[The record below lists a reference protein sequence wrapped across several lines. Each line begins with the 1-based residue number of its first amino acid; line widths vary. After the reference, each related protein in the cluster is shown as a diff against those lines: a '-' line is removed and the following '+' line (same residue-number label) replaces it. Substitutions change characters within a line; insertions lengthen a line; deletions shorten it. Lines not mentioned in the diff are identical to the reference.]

1 VRIGVDA
8 RELQGR
14 PTGVGRY
21 LRGLLRNWPPDAGD
35 ELILYFNGPAPHD
48 PVLANARIALRPL
61 GSQPT
66 RGLRWQ
72 EGRLP
77 AAVRRDRLDVFFA
90 PAYAC
95 PLSLSVPRVTTIH
108 DLSFF
113 SQPEDFTPL
122 DGLRRR
128 ILVGLSLGASR
139 RILTDSDFTRRE
151 IVGRRP
157 DADGRVDVIP
167 LGADDDLPT
176 GPPRAEARERLG
188 IAGSFLV
195 SVGSILNRRRLPAL
209 LQGMALVARSHPSVL
224 LDVVGEN
231 RTHPRLDLS
240 RIVERLRLKERV
252 RFSGFVSDEDL
263 ALRYAAADG
272 AVYLSEYEGFGLPV
286 LEAMARGL
294 PVVTSLRPATGEI
307 FGEAALTVDPS
318 DTEGIAGAIDRLLH
332 DTDLRSRL
340 TASGRSLAA
349 RHTWATAAARTRSA
363 LATAAR

>member
-1 VRIGVDA
+1 
-8 RELQGR
+8 
-14 PTGVGRY
+14 
-21 LRGLLRNWPPDAGD
+21 
-35 ELILYFNGPAPHD
+35 
-48 PVLANARIALRPL
+48 
-61 GSQPT
+61 
-66 RGLRWQ
+66 
-72 EGRLP
+72 
-77 AAVRRDRLDVFFA
+77 VRRDRLDVFFA

-139 RILTDSDFTRRE
+139 RIVAVSDFTRRE

-167 LGADDDLPT
+167 HGADDDLP
-176 GPPRAEARERLG
+176 PSLPRSEARERLG
-188 IAGSFLV
+188 VAGPFLV

-209 LQGMALVARSHPSVL
+209 LQAMALVARAHPSVL

-240 RIVERLRLKERV
+240 RIVERLRLEERV
-252 RFSGFVSDEDL
+252 RSSGFVSDEDL

-294 PVVTSLRPATGEI
+294 PVLTSQRPATGEI
-307 FGEAALTVDPS
+307 FRDAALTIDPGEA
-318 DTEGIAGAIDRLLH
+318 EGIADAIDRLLH
-332 DTDLRSRL
+332 DTELRSRL
-340 TASGRSLAA
+340 TVSGRSLAA
-349 RHTWATAAARTRSA
+349 RHTWADAAARTRSA
-363 LATAAR
+363 LAMAAR

>member
-1 VRIGVDA
+1 MRIGVDA

-48 PVLANARIALRPL
+48 PVLANARMALRPL
-61 GSQPT
+61 GSQPA

-113 SQPEDFTPL
+113 SQPEDFTAL

-157 DADGRVDVIP
+157 DTDGRVDVIP
-167 LGADDDLPT
+167 LGADDDLPP

-188 IAGSFLV
+188 IAGSYLV

-231 RTHPRLDLS
+231 RTHPKLDLS
-240 RIVERLRLKERV
+240 RIVERLRLRERV

-318 DTEGIAGAIDRLLH
+318 DTEGIAGAIDRLIH
-332 DTDLRSRL
+332 DLELRSRL

-349 RHTWATAAARTRSA
+349 RHTWARAAARTRSA